1 MNWIMNI
8 FNFIAFDIGATSGRA
23 ILATLNDKKIE
34 LKELYRFPN
43 KIIRVNGRFYWDIY
57 ALYEALKEGLRAA
70 VREQVTVHAIGIDTW
85 GVDFA
90 YLGKDDTILALPRSY
105 RDPYTEGVP
114 EAYFKQIPQRKVY
127 AATGIQIMNLNSL
140 YQLYAALNENN
151 SALEAAEH
159 ILFMP
164 DALTFLLTGE
174 KVCEYT
180 IASTSQ
186 LINPWSKQFEPQLL
200 EPIGLSTDI
209 FPPVIMPGQVAGY
222 LSQALA
228 VETGL
233 SDTIPVIAVAGHDT
247 ASAVAAVP
255 AVDEKFAYLSSGTW
269 SLMGIEIQAP
279 VVTEES
285 FRMNFT
291 NEGGVDG
298 TIRFLKNITGMWLL
312 EQCRKEWEAEGVR
325 YSYPEIV
332 ALSDSA
338 EAFRSLIDPDDAV
351 FAHPERMTKAMA
363 SYCEKTGQ
371 PLPHTHAA
379 YIRCIFDSLALKYKY
394 VFNQLQ
400 QMADF
405 TIDKLHIIGGGS
417 QNNLLNQLTANA
429 TGVEVIAGPTEATAI
444 GNALIQAKGLGLV
457 HSLAEIREIVHHSF
471 PPTLFY
477 PQETGVW
484 EDAYK
489 RFLEC
494 TRNC

>member
-1 MNWIMNI
+1 MKI

-23 ILATLNDKKIE
+23 ILATLKDKKIE

-43 KIIRVNGRFYWDIY
+43 KIIRINHRFYWDIY

-70 VREQVTVHAIGIDTW
+70 AREQIDVHAVGIDTW

-90 YLGKDDTILALPRSY
+90 CIAPDDTVLGLPRSY
-105 RDPYTEGVP
+105 RDPYTEGIP
-114 EAYFKQIPQRKVY
+114 EAYFNRISQQDVY
-127 AATGIQIMNLNSL
+127 AMTGIQIMNFNSL
-140 YQLYAALNENN
+140 YQLYAAKKENN
-151 SALEAAEH
+151 SALAAAAN

-164 DALTFLLTGE
+164 DALSFLLTGK

-186 LINPWSKQFEPQLL
+186 LINPWNKQFEPQLL
-200 EPIGLSTDI
+200 EPLGLSRDL
-209 FPPVIMPGQVAGY
+209 FPPIIMPGQVIGY
-222 LSQALA
+222 LNETVAG
-228 VETGL
+228 ETGL
-233 SDTIPVIAVAGHDT
+233 TGTIPVIAVAGHDT

-255 AVDEKFAYLSSGTW
+255 AGDENFAYLSSGTW
-269 SLMGIEIQAP
+269 SLMGIELKEP

-338 EAFRSLIDPDDAV
+338 KAFRSLIDPDNPL
-351 FAHPERMTKAMA
+351 FAHPERMTEAIG

-371 PLPHTHAA
+371 PAPDTHAA
-379 YIRCIFDSLALKYKY
+379 YIRCIFDSLALKYKH

-400 QMADF
+400 SMAGF
-405 TIDKLHIIGGGS
+405 TINQLHIIGGGS
-417 QNNLLNQLTANA
+417 QNSLLNQFTANA
-429 TGVEVIAGPTEATAI
+429 TGIPVIAGPSEATAI
-444 GNALIQAKGLGLV
+444 GNALIQAKGLGIV
-457 HSLAEIREIVHHSF
+457 GSLSEIREIVRHSF
-471 PPTLFY
+471 PPTLFH

-484 EDAYK
+484 ENAYMSYK
-489 RFLEC
+489 L
-494 TRNC
+494 